1 MLNWL
6 KDILGESY
14 SEDVDKKISA
24 EIGKGFVAKAD
35 FDAANTAKKAAEEQL
50 ATAAETIDSYKNM
63 DIDGIRASAENY
75 KADAE
80 AAKKAAD
87 ERVAAAEFGA
97 ALDTAILGA
106 KGRSAKAIKA
116 MLDVDTLAASKDR
129 EADIGKALAALKTES
144 GYLFES
150 EDTTPPPPP
159 YAAGTGGRDMTAPT
173 KGDAMRQA
181 MGLPVD
187 GK

>member
-50 ATAAETIDSYKNM
+50 ATAADGVA
-63 DIDGIRASAENY
+63 DIGVLAVLLRVLH
-75 KADAE
+75 
-80 AAKKAAD
+80 AD